1 VRPRLLLL
9 LVGILLAQAAWLLS
23 VPAFRGLDEFDH
35 VYRAASVARGEWL
48 PSGEQATHGRGQLVT
63 VPRDL
68 VSAAGPEC
76 RALPYTGHD
85 NCAPAADAGHGQV
98 RVASAA
104 ADYQPVYY
112 WLVGTAGRGL
122 HGAAAVDVMRAV
134 SALLCA
140 AFVLLAGW
148 SLSRWARTVWPSV
161 ALVACLT
168 PVLVYSSIV
177 VAPNALEIVAAVSL
191 WVALGGLCARG
202 VTPRAERT
210 LLWAAVPGAV
220 VLANVRSLG
229 IPFLGVVVLTV
240 LLLLGRAGVA
250 GLARRH
256 VRTVAV
262 TSAVVGGAVATAA
275 WWLVT
280 ATPNGLEQHL
290 GNRGAVVGTLVQVP
304 VWVLQSVAA
313 APSRTSPAPGP
324 TYLLCGGLLVVLLVL
339 ALRRAEPRLRW
350 AVQAVAVL
358 SLLAPVAV
366 TLRTY
371 RDVGVI
377 WQGRYGMPV
386 SLGVLLLA
394 GLALDRVGTLR
405 HPGRRMLVAA
415 GALFAVGQ
423 AVAVVHVL
431 RMEAAASPSVA
442 AGLWHPPSEL
452 LVVALTVLGWLL
464 VTASLPA
471 RAGAVEA
478 TSDRPPDPQPAAS
491 PGAAQERL
499 VT

>member
-9 LVGILLAQAAWLLS
+9 LAGVLLAQGAWLLS

-48 PSGEQATHGRGQLVT
+48 PSGEPAAHGRGELVT

-68 VSAAGPEC
+68 VDAAGPEC

-85 NCAPAADAGHGQV
+85 NCVPAADAGHGEV

-104 ADYQPVYY
+104 ARYQPVYY
-112 WLVGTAGRGL
+112 WLVGTAGRAL
-122 HGAAAVDVMRAV
+122 HGTAAVDAMRAA

-161 ALVACLT
+161 ALVGCLT
-168 PVLVYSSIV
+168 PVLVYSSVV
-177 VAPNALEIVAAVSL
+177 VAPNALEIVAAVSV
-191 WVALGGLCARG
+191 WATLGGLCARG
-202 VTPRAERT
+202 VTARAERT

-229 IPFLGVVVLTV
+229 IPFLGVIVLTV

-250 GLARRH
+250 GLLRRH
-256 VRTVAV
+256 ARTVAACG
-262 TSAVVGGAVATAA
+262 TMVGAAVAAGA

-280 ATPNGLEQHL
+280 AAPNGLEQHL
-290 GNRGAVVGTLVQVP
+290 GNRGAVAGTLVQLP
-304 VWVLQSVAA
+304 VWVLQTVGA
-313 APSRTSPAPGP
+313 APGRRDPAPGL
-324 TYLLCGGLLVVLLVL
+324 TYLLCGGLLAGLVVL
-339 ALRRAEPRLRW
+339 ALRRAEPRLRL
-350 AVQAVAVL
+350 AVEGVAVL
-358 SLLAPVAV
+358 SLAVPVV
-366 TLRTY
+366 LTLRTY

-377 WQGRYGMPV
+377 WQGRYGMPL

-394 GLALDRVGTLR
+394 GLALDRAGTLR
-405 HPGRRMLVAA
+405 HPGRRVLAAA
-415 GALFAVGQ
+415 GALFAAGQ
-423 AVAVVHVL
+423 AAAVLHVL
-431 RMEAAASPSVA
+431 RLEARTSPSPA

-464 VTASLPA
+464 VAASLPA
-471 RAGAVEA
+471 RDPTVPVAGRRHE
-478 TSDRPPDPQPAAS
+478 PEPAAS
-491 PGAAQERL
+491 RSGAQERL